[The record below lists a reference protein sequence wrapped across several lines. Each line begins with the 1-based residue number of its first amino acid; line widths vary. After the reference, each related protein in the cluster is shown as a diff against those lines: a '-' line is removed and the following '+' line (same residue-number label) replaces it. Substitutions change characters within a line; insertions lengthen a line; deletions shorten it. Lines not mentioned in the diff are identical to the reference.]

1 MISHLCRLIFF
12 HTHPLPTQQQRPTH
26 TRQINDVLEFH
37 QLQVQQKLFL
47 DFPSQ
52 RTLPRPLMSSSQNKL
67 PSLQRLP
74 LEKVPHAIDFI
85 GTGTFQVSQLDVL
98 QKRSI
103 ELIKTTES
111 NLSARG
117 LHHRSKDYFTKDVRA
132 STAVIQQA
140 LLQGVRDPKNNNKS
154 SVYLK
159 SQYFQRALGFERLG
173 EIDRAI
179 EDYGRC
185 LTIDPQ
191 CAAAYFNRGGLYYS
205 QGKLDLATIDYDKA
219 IELEPSKQIYH
230 TNRALIYRRRGLFTE
245 ATSDTLISKN
255 ISNNSHHHHHR
266 SLLRSND
273 SFAIHSEL
281 KKQISIIANDED
293 PVITFLKKS
302 FTERE
307 ESGEIRYVIEFLK
320 SIKFFHGI
328 ASEPNVMKNCAKKV
342 RLIKYEKDS
351 VIFNEGDPGKS
362 FYVILDGEVSIVK
375 MMKLFDSEKIKTEI
389 LIKLF
394 RGQTFGETALD
405 HEAGV
410 RTAGAI
416 ASQSSHLLVM
426 DVDDYKRIFAHYR
439 LQLRNDIR

>member
-1 MISHLCRLIFF
+1 M
-12 HTHPLPTQQQRPTH
+12 T
-26 TRQINDVLEFH
+26 
-37 QLQVQQKLFL
+37 
-47 DFPSQ
+47 
-52 RTLPRPLMSSSQNKL
+52 SSQNKL

-117 LHHRSKDYFTKDVRA
+117 LHHRSKDYFMKDVRA

-140 LLQGVRDPKNNNKS
+140 LLQGVRDPKNNNTS

-159 SQYFQRALGFERLG
+159 SQYFQRALGYERLDDL
-173 EIDRAI
+173 DRAI

-185 LTIDPQ
+185 LAIDPQ
-191 CAAAYFNRGGLYYS
+191 CAVAYFNRGGLYYS
-205 QGKLDLATIDYDKA
+205 QGKLDLATLDYDKA

-245 ATSDTLISKN
+245 ATSDTLVSKN
-255 ISNNSHHHHHR
+255 ISNSRFIRSH
-266 SLLRSND
+266 D
-273 SFAIHSEL
+273 PAAIRVEL
-281 KKQISIIANDED
+281 KKQISILSHDED
-293 PVITFLKKS
+293 PVVTFLKKPFS
-302 FTERE
+302 ERE
-307 ESGEIRYVIEFLK
+307 DSGDIRYLIDFLK

-328 ASEPNVMKNCAKKV
+328 ASEPNVMRNCAKKV
-342 RLIKYEKDS
+342 RLMKYEKDH
-351 VIFNEGDPGKS
+351 VIFNEGDRGKS
-362 FYVILDGEVSIVK
+362 FYVILDGEVAIVK
-375 MMKLFDSEKIKTEI
+375 MMRLLDSEKTKTEV
-389 LIKLF
+389 LVKLF

-405 HEAGV
+405 NEMGV

-416 ASQSSHLLVM
+416 ASQPSHLLVM
-426 DVDDYKRIFAHYR
+426 DVEDYKRIFANYR